1 MALESIAVDRN
12 LREAFSELAKQLARD
27 GEIPLGNDVFFRH
40 GSVSVSS
47 NQSGGFSV
55 ERNFAGFSWRFS
67 VDLKDLEKLING
79 LTREWPMERLGKS
92 EVKQTDLSND
102 AITKILGS
110 LGFEAEATANEEA
123 KQESSATPQTAK
135 RGHRP
140 LTGLEDESEGK
151 IDFGSVSESDLDA
164 FLDAYST
171 ATEAPKPKKAVAEMP
186 ADPLEAIV
194 ASLIAGD
201 GSGLDSL
208 GDLDD
213 LEGELE
219 DDYVDE
225 MAIQSAQSFIDLLI
239 KNEKLELVPNKDSK
253 QLASRL
259 APMLEEDMRASKKAG
274 IIMDWFLDQDEV
286 EDVYLSDEEMIS
298 LVRQW

>member
-1 MALESIAVDRN
+1 MAFESIAVDRN
-12 LREAFSELAKQLARD
+12 LREAFSELVKHLARE
-27 GEIPLGNDVFFRH
+27 GEVPLGDDVFFRH
-40 GSVSVSS
+40 GSVSVSAM
-47 NQSGGFSV
+47 GAAGFTV
-55 ERNFAGFSWRFS
+55 ERDFAGFNWRFS
-67 VDLKDLEKLING
+67 VRLHDLEKLING
-79 LTREWPMERLGKS
+79 LTREWPMERMGKS

-110 LGFEAEATANEEA
+110 LGFEDETKANVDTH
-123 KQESSATPQTAK
+123 ESPKKGEPVK

-151 IDFGSVSESDLDA
+151 VDFGSVSESDLDA

-171 ATEAPKPKKAVAEMP
+171 ATEAPKPKKTVDEKP

-201 GSGLDSL
+201 GAGLDAL
-208 GDLDD
+208 GDLGD
-213 LEGELE
+213 LEDELD

-239 KNEKLELVPNKDSK
+239 KNEKLELVPNEDSK

-259 APMLEEDMRASKKAG
+259 APMLDVDMRASKKAG